1 MKKTMNVLNKK
12 SEKNISSFDSNF
24 CILAH
29 EFMSELNSETEQF
42 LDKRFFPTLSL
53 KKIKQFFKSQV

>member
-12 SEKNISSFDSNF
+12 KWKNIPSFDSSF

-29 EFMSELNSETEQF
+29 EFTSELNSETEQF
-42 LDKRFFPTLSL
+42 LDKRFFSTLSL
-53 KKIKQFFKSQV
+53 KNWTIF